1 MPYLFQEPTA
11 PRYIY
16 VNPTNNRVHLLVPI
30 VGGQEISTDNTC
42 QSRASLKRFFRS
54 DDHINNQGF
63 QELTRYRDA
72 LRSDCRAMAGFFHPD
87 HPEREAKLER
97 LAQINSY
104 IHAFEAF
111 SQENLGASF
120 VGQGPIE
127 TAIRAVLR
135 ARSNLFSMH
144 LRPEVPDSYGHVESP
159 VFSLNRNRPSGL
171 KNALHQKFQ
180 GVRVETRTA
189 RSMLIDAVT
198 NALRGQN
205 NPSVPTIQAALTTQ
219 IQRLCGMHVSF
230 THNALDGTLVT
241 EDSIKQIFGMSA
253 DENLDVS
260 ESIDGLIGL
269 CAPNVLETIP
279 APESVFYSVA
289 EPRKTEKLSIMTQ
302 FFLAHVNIHCFSNQ
316 ISREN
321 FGALLD
327 ESLSLSQ
334 QVAELVASELGKA
347 DGDVGQALCAFINAN
362 HSHFKLT
369 RQLKADEIALIQ
381 EKFERTY
388 QTVTGTNENR
398 HMDEFMLL
406 DKSVQNGKFFTHQG
420 SICIDFSEILE
431 HLPHK
436 NRLGRTDQ
444 LYFNSL
450 RADGLGPFPECV
462 VPHRNEHVYLPPEQ
476 SSGEIMGCGLLGTV
490 LVTAALSA
498 TLVYAAEMTW
508 LLSMAYAFPVGLVAG
523 ALIGLSIFNSGDDK
537 APEPGYN
544 PAFAV

>member
-1 MPYLFQEPTA
+1 VSVPYLFQEPTA

-42 QSRASLKRFFRS
+42 QSRAGLKRFFRS
-54 DDHINNQGF
+54 GDHINNRGF
-63 QELTRYRDA
+63 HELIRYRDA
-72 LRSDCRAMAGFFHPD
+72 LQSDCRAMEGSS
-87 HPEREAKLER
+87 HPERVAKLER
-97 LAQINSY
+97 LTHINCY
-104 IHAFEAF
+104 IRAFEAF
-111 SQENLGASF
+111 AHESLGSGSS
-120 VGQGPIE
+120 GQGPIE
-127 TAIRAVLR
+127 DAIRAVLR

-144 LRPEVPDSYGHVESP
+144 LRPEYPDAYGHVESP
-159 VFSLNRNRPSGL
+159 IFTVNRVVPSPL
-171 KNALHQKFQ
+171 KNELHQAFQ

-198 NALRGQN
+198 NALPGQN
-205 NPSVPTIQAALTTQ
+205 SPSVPTIQTALTTQ

-260 ESIDGLIGL
+260 DSIDGLIGL

-316 ISREN
+316 ISLEN

-327 ESLSLSQ
+327 KSPSLSQ
-334 QVAELVASELGKA
+334 KVAALVASELGNA
-347 DGDVGQALCAFINAN
+347 DGDVGQALCAFINVN
-362 HSHFKLT
+362 DSHFKLT
-369 RQLKADEIALIQ
+369 RELNVDEIALIQ

-406 DKSVQNGKFFTHQG
+406 DKNVQNGKFFTHQG
-420 SICIDFSEILE
+420 SICIDFSEILN
-431 HLPHK
+431 HLPHR
-436 NRLGRTDQ
+436 NYLRQTDQ

-450 RADGLGPFPECV
+450 RQDGLGPFPECV
-462 VPHRNEHVYLPPEQ
+462 VPHRNEHVSLPPQ
-476 SSGEIMGCGLLGTV
+476 QYVGETLGCALLSTV
-490 LVTAALSA
+490 FVTAALSA
-498 TLVYAAEMTW
+498 ALVYAAEMTW

-523 ALIGLSIFNSGDDK
+523 ALVGLSIFNSGDDK
-537 APEPGYN
+537 APVPGYN
-544 PAFAV
+544 PGFAV